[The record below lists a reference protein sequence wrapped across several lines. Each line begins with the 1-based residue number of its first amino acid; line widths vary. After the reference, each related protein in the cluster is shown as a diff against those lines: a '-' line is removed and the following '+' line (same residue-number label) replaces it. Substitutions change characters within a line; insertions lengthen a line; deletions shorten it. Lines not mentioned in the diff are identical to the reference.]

1 MEIPQETLNEWSD
14 LTNWNCHSQVST
26 DIAIYFAKYNRPAF
40 LPFVQVFSEIENEH
54 ERIGHLPF
62 ELFERRLSARKD
74 MYGTI
79 EKIFGADTL
88 TSVMSCL

>member
-1 MEIPQETLNEWSD
+1 MEIPQETLKEWSD
-14 LTNWNCHSQVST
+14 LTNGNYHSQVST

-40 LPFVQVFSEIENEH
+40 MPFVQVFSEIENEH
-54 ERIGHLPF
+54 ERTGHLPM
-62 ELFERRLSARKD
+62 ELFNRRLSARHD

-88 TSVMSCL
+88 KSVMSCL

>member
-1 MEIPQETLNEWSD
+1 MEIPQETLKEWSD

-40 LPFVQVFSEIENEH
+40 MPFVQIFSEIENEH
-54 ERIGHLPF
+54 ERVGYLPY
-62 ELFERRLSARKD
+62 ELFERRYSAMQD

-88 TSVMSCL
+88 ESVMSCL

>member
-1 MEIPQETLNEWSD
+1 MKILKKTLKEWSD

-26 DIAIYFAKYNRPAF
+26 DIAYFFAKYNRPAF
-40 LPFVQVFSEIENEH
+40 MPFVQIFSEIENEQ
-54 ERIGHLPF
+54 ERVGHLTF
-62 ELFERRLSARKD
+62 ELFNRRLSARKD

-88 TSVMSCL
+88 KSVMSCL